1 MRVLWAMLVVG
12 GCGVLGPAALPRD
25 PAVVAAER
33 ACASVVNADPAVRA
47 YVMKGAGG
55 EIYKLEHEDSLAG
68 ARARALRG
76 CLGGGGGAEPG
87 GGVERQRRG

>member
-1 MRVLWAMLVVG
+1 MRVLLVALIVG
-12 GCGVLGPAALPRD
+12 GCGVLGPAAPPRD

-33 ACASVVNADPAVRA
+33 ACAPIVNADPAVRA
-47 YVMKGAGG
+47 YVMKGAGS
-55 EIYKLEHEDSLAG
+55 EIYKLEHEDDLAV

-76 CLGGGGGAEPG
+76 CLGGGAAGGTE

>member
-1 MRVLWAMLVVG
+1 MRILWAVLIVG
-12 GCGVLGPAALPRD
+12 GCGVLGPAAPPRD

-33 ACASVVNADPAVRA
+33 ACAPVVNADPAVRA
-47 YVMKGAGG
+47 YVMKGAGS
-55 EIYKLEHEDSLAG
+55 EIYKLEHEESLAA

>member
-1 MRVLWAMLVVG
+1 MRSLWAVLIVG
-12 GCGVLGPAALPRD
+12 GCGALGPAAPPRD

-33 ACASVVNADPAVRA
+33 ACTPVVNADPAVRA
-47 YVMKGAGG
+47 YVMKGAGS
-55 EIYKLEHEDSLAG
+55 EIYKLEHEESLAA

-76 CLGGGGGAEPG
+76 CLGGGIGAGSG